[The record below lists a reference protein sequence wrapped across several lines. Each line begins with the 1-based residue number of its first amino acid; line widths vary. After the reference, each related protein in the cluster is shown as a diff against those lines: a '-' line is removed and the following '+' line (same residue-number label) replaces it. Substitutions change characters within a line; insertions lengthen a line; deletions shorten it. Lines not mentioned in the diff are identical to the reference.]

1 MATTIQSSELDFD
14 TLKANLKT
22 YFQAQ
27 SEFADYDFEGSGLSN
42 ILDVLAYN
50 THLNGLIT
58 NFGLNEAFL
67 NTAQLRSS
75 VVSHAES
82 LGYTPRSYT
91 AASASLNLSI
101 NISAASRPTSVTLPR
116 GTQFTSNIS
125 GVTYTFRTRELY
137 TANDD
142 GSGSYVFK
150 TSNDSTDIPVYEGTE
165 KTKTFFVGET
175 DDIQVYV
182 IPDSTLDTESLI
194 VRVYKSAG
202 SSSYTEYTNLKKA
215 NRILSTSTFY
225 QIKEVPN
232 GYYEILFSDTTTG
245 VKPTAG
251 NKIVVTYNSV
261 LGEEANGGSVFTP
274 VSALTVTGYGDYSIT
289 VSTTFA
295 SAGGAFKETT
305 DSIRQNVPIQFAS
318 QQRLVTALDY
328 EAQILSNYSAYLD
341 DVTSWGGA
349 DNVPPK
355 YGKVFVGLKFK
366 TGISDD
372 TQTSVKDRIVS
383 ELTDNFSVMS
393 ITTEFTDPVTSYLE
407 LSTFFNIDPNLTTLT
422 PRSVESLVQSTIET
436 YFTNNLNKF
445 DSVFRRSNLLA
456 NIDDLTNAILNSR
469 MSVKV
474 QQRFSPVLGTSLT
487 YVLNYPMIIASPD
500 DVNRIVTSGR
510 FTYNGRSCTIR
521 NKLSSN
527 KLEIVNIDGSI
538 EVDNIGNYDA
548 ANGKITIEGF
558 NPSAIEGSSDL
569 KVSAVPSNQ
578 STIRPLRNY
587 IFSFDSTASFAQA
600 QIDYQTTSVSL

>member
-22 YFQAQ
+22 YLQAQ

-194 VRVYKSAG
+194 VRVY
-202 SSSYTEYTNLKKA
+202 
-215 NRILSTSTFY
+215 
-225 QIKEVPN
+225 Q
-232 GYYEILFSDTTTG
+232 
-245 VKPTAG
+245 
-251 NKIVVTYNSV
+251 
-261 LGEEANGGSVFTP
+261 
-274 VSALTVTGYGDYSIT
+274 
-289 VSTTFA
+289 
-295 SAGGAFKETT
+295 
-305 DSIRQNVPIQFAS
+305 
-318 QQRLVTALDY
+318 
-328 EAQILSNYSAYLD
+328 
-341 DVTSWGGA
+341 
-349 DNVPPK
+349 
-355 YGKVFVGLKFK
+355 
-366 TGISDD
+366 
-372 TQTSVKDRIVS
+372 
-383 ELTDNFSVMS
+383 
-393 ITTEFTDPVTSYLE
+393 
-407 LSTFFNIDPNLTTLT
+407 
-422 PRSVESLVQSTIET
+422 
-436 YFTNNLNKF
+436 
-445 DSVFRRSNLLA
+445 
-456 NIDDLTNAILNSR
+456 
-469 MSVKV
+469 
-474 QQRFSPVLGTSLT
+474 
-487 YVLNYPMIIASPD
+487 
-500 DVNRIVTSGR
+500 
-510 FTYNGRSCTIR
+510 
-521 NKLSSN
+521 
-527 KLEIVNIDGSI
+527 
-538 EVDNIGNYDA
+538 
-548 ANGKITIEGF
+548 
-558 NPSAIEGSSDL
+558 
-569 KVSAVPSNQ
+569 
-578 STIRPLRNY
+578 
-587 IFSFDSTASFAQA
+587 
-600 QIDYQTTSVSL
+600 